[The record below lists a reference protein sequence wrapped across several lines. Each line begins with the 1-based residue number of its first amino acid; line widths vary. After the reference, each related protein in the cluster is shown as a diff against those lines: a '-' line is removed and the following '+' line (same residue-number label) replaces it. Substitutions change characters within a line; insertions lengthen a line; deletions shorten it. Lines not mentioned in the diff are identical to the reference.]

1 MLSEII
7 DTRFDHLS
15 WVADRILAA
24 AERLPTAR
32 YASNETVTVRGLR
45 ATLVHELDVAT
56 SWRLRL
62 QGEPE
67 DRWSAELDPVDF
79 PTVAVLRERWREED
93 AETRTW
99 LGAMSDGDLLAPIS
113 IGDGPT
119 PLWMYLE
126 HRFGHTFQQL
136 ADAATIL
143 TAEGQSPGDLDFL
156 DYLDAARARDR
167 EPVAVGA

>member
-7 DTRFDHLS
+7 SARLDHLY
-15 WVADRILAA
+15 WVSDKVLAA
-24 AERLPTAR
+24 AERLPTSR
-32 YASNETVTVRGLR
+32 YATDEGPTVRGLR
-45 ATLVHELDVAT
+45 ATLVHELDVAV

-67 DRWSAELDPVDF
+67 ATWTAALDPTDF
-79 PTVAVLRERWREED
+79 PTVAVLRERWREDE
-93 AETRTW
+93 AATRAW
-99 LGAMSDGDLLAPIS
+99 LGAMSDADLLAPIS

-126 HRFGHTFQQL
+126 HRFGHTLQQL

-156 DYLDAARARDR
+156 DFVDAAAERDR
-167 EPVAVGA
+167 ELVAVGA